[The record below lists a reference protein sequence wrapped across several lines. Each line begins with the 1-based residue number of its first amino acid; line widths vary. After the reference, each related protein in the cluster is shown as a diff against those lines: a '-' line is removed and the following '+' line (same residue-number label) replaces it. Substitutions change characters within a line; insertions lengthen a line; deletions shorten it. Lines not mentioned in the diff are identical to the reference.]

1 MIAARSTDGRRLT
14 EEIRA
19 AVASVNSNLTIE
31 SSQTGDEYASLGLAP
46 WRIAASVSGSLGIVG
61 LLLAGIGIYGV
72 TVYMVTRRT
81 REIGVRIALGAS
93 RSSVVALIVKQGM
106 QLVALGGFIGMA
118 FAAGAGQLLAS
129 LLFGAPP
136 LDTLIFSA
144 TAALFLAIGFLACY
158 IPALRATRI
167 NAIEALRHD

>member
-1 MIAARSTDGRRLT
+1 M
-14 EEIRA
+14 
-19 AVASVNSNLTIE
+19 IE

-61 LLLAGIGIYGV
+61 LLLAGIGVYGV
-72 TVYMVTRRT
+72 TAYMVTRRT

-93 RSSVVALIVKQGM
+93 RGSVVALIVKQGM
-106 QLVALGGFIGMA
+106 WLVAIGGFIGMA
-118 FAAGAGQLLAS
+118 FGAGAGQLLAS

-136 LDTLIFSA
+136 VDLLIFSA
-144 TAALFLAIGFLACY
+144 TAGLFLVIGFLACY